1 MNQKNNDVNTDI
13 DKKEPNE
20 DKVDEPSM
28 SQDSVSL
35 SQFWNEKEGQE
46 NAKSPL
52 ASPGLVSTLQADI
65 ALATSSILTTDL
77 SINAL
82 SVALGITTVGPNK
95 SKAAA
100 LDEFSKKVSN
110 YAASKEVI
118 STLSD
123 EIGTP
128 KEDESEDEFV
138 DRAKT
143 ALKNILHKKF
153 RL

>member
-1 MNQKNNDVNTDI
+1 MNQEID
-13 DKKEPNE
+13 DKKLNK
-20 DKVDEPSM
+20 DKVDEPSIP
-28 SQDSVSL
+28 QETVTF
-35 SQFWNEKEGQE
+35 SQFLKENEEQE
-46 NAKSPL
+46 VAKNIL
-52 ASPGLVSTLQADI
+52 ASSGLVSTLQADI
-65 ALATSSILTTDL
+65 ALATSSVLATEL
-77 SINAL
+77 SFNAL
-82 SVALGITTVGPNK
+82 SVALGIATVLPNK

-100 LDEFSKKVSN
+100 LEEFSKKVSN

-138 DRAKT
+138 ERAKT
-143 ALKNILHKKF
+143 TLKNILRKKF

>member
-1 MNQKNNDVNTDI
+1 MNQKNDDMNTGI
-13 DKKEPNE
+13 DKEEPNE
-20 DKVDEPSM
+20 DKVDKSPT
-28 SQDSVSL
+28 SQASVSL
-35 SQFWNEKEGQE
+35 SQFWNEKEEQE
-46 NAKSPL
+46 SAESTLDSP
-52 ASPGLVSTLQADI
+52 SLVSTLQTDI
-65 ALATSSILTTDL
+65 ALATSGILTTNL

-82 SVALGITTVGPNK
+82 SVALGLATVGPRK
-95 SKAAA
+95 SKEEA
-100 LDEFSKKVSN
+100 LEEFSKKVSN

-143 ALKNILHKKF
+143 ALKDILRKKF